1 MNNRVAL
8 VTGAAPTALI
18 TGGSR
23 GIGFGIAQHL
33 AADGWNLVINGKRS
47 ASEVTDALNELNGTG
62 AEAIYVQGDVSDAQ
76 VRVNLVQETVAHFGR
91 IDALVNNAGI
101 TSVGRLDYL
110 DATEES
116 FDAVIGTNLKAP
128 YFLAQLV
135 ARQMIAQQ
143 DANEVFR
150 KKIVNISSVNATVV
164 SLTRGDYCMSKAGL
178 AIATKVMAARLAEYG
193 IDCFEVRPGI
203 IATDMTAG
211 VKDKYDKLIAEGL
224 TFDKRWG
231 TPSDLGSVVAAAL
244 RGDIPYST
252 GQVFVVDG
260 GLTIDIF

>member
-1 MNNRVAL
+1 MSARVAL

-23 GIGFGIAQHL
+23 GIGFGIAKHL
-33 AADGWNLVINGKRS
+33 ASDGWNIAINGKRGHE
-47 ASEVTDALNELNGTG
+47 EVSSSLEELNQLG
-62 AEAIYVQGDVSDAQ
+62 AEVVYLRGDVSDSS
-76 VRVNLVQETVAHFGR
+76 VREMLVTSTVERFGR

-101 TSVGRLDYL
+101 TSIGRLDYL

-116 FDAVIGTNLKAP
+116 FDAVISTNLKAP

-135 ARQMIAQQ
+135 ARQMIQQ
-143 DANEVFR
+143 ADGNETFR
-150 KKIVNISSVNATVV
+150 KKIVNITSVNATVV

-178 AIATKVMAARLAEYG
+178 AIATKVMAARLAEFG

-211 VKDKYDKLIAEGL
+211 VKEKYDRLIAEGL
-224 TFDKRWG
+224 TFEKRWG
-231 TPSDLGSVVAAAL
+231 TPDDLGAVVASAL
-244 RGDIPYST
+244 RGDLPYST
-252 GQVFVVDG
+252 GQILVVDG

>member
-1 MNNRVAL
+1 MSPRVAL

-23 GIGFGIAQHL
+23 GIGFGIAKHL
-33 AADGWNLVINGKRS
+33 AIDGWNLAINGKRS
-47 ASEVTDALNELNGTG
+47 PDEVAGALDELRKFG
-62 AEAIYVQGDVSDAQ
+62 ADVIYIQGDVSQ
-76 VRVNLVQETVAHFGR
+76 SSVREHLVENTVAHFSR

-101 TSVGRLDYL
+101 TSIGRLDYL

-135 ARQMIAQQ
+135 ARQMIAQHDDQ
-143 DANEVFR
+143 EVFR

-224 TFDKRWG
+224 IFDRRWG
-231 TPSDLGSVVAAAL
+231 TPDDLGSVVAAAL

>member
-1 MNNRVAL
+1 MTDRVAL
-8 VTGAAPTALI
+8 ITGAAPVAVI

-23 GIGFGIAQHL
+23 GIGFGIARHL
-33 AADGWNLVINGKRS
+33 ASEGWNLVINGKRS
-47 ASEVTDALNELNGTG
+47 LEQVAAPLAELGELGSDVHYVSGDISLTGTRERLVT
-62 AEAIYVQGDVSDAQ
+62 EAVE
-76 VRVNLVQETVAHFGR
+76 RFGH

-116 FDAVIGTNLKAP
+116 FDQVIATNLKAP

-135 ARQMIAQQ
+135 ARQMIAQG
-143 DANEVFR
+143 ESKEFR
-150 KKIVNISSVNATVV
+150 RKIVNISSVNATVV

-178 AIATKVMAARLAEYG
+178 AIATKVMAARLAEYD

-211 VKDKYDKLIAEGL
+211 VKEKYDKLIAEGL
-224 TFDKRWG
+224 TFERRWG
-231 TPSDLGSVVAAAL
+231 TPDDLGAVVAAAL
-244 RGDIPYST
+244 RGDLPYST
-252 GQVFVVDG
+252 GQVLVVDG